1 MAPEI
6 MQGLGYT
13 FTADIYAL
21 GICLYEFIAG
31 YLPYGEDVEDPYD
44 IYSEIINATGV
55 PFPPHIQNKDTK
67 KIITQ
72 LLHVNPKARFNGN
85 FGRIKAQPF
94 FDNFDWVLFPF
105 EIVFMLNRMD

>member
-13 FTADIYAL
+13 FTADIYPL

-44 IYSEIINATGV
+44 IYNEIISANSV
-55 PFPPHIQNKDTK
+55 PFPPHI
-67 KIITQ
+67 
-72 LLHVNPKARFNGN
+72 
-85 FGRIKAQPF
+85 
-94 FDNFDWVLFPF
+94 
-105 EIVFMLNRMD
+105 